1 MSDEHERGADPSFDR
16 YARMVRRALGVPVA
30 LVSIVEENRQ
40 VFTGAEG
47 LPEPYQ
53 ASRETPLSHSFCQ
66 YVARDE
72 KPLVI
77 EDAREHPVLR
87 TNLAIEDLNVVAYA
101 GWPVTDHTGRT
112 IGSLC
117 AIDSSPRTWS
127 AAELETLEDMA
138 AACSAEL
145 AERERRRSADA
156 RAATADRVSRE
167 NRVRLALAEGLV
179 AASTFE
185 EVAAAVEHVAVAHL
199 GCSGA
204 GLWLRSGMSN
214 GSRGGQN
221 EGLLAFSGT
230 DRLRRVPSTRDEWAR
245 ATENASVAVTDPT
258 PFGWV
263 TRRSMPMFF
272 SDHAEQDTVF
282 PAMATS
288 ADGAEA
294 RAVMPV
300 GIGAYTFGALVLT
313 FGEPRR
319 FSDSDRAA
327 AAALASYVAQAVE
340 RAWALH
346 QRVETSDILQAAMMS
361 DLPEVEGLSSAAR
374 YRSADRGKRV
384 GGDWY
389 DLLARSDG
397 SVAVAVSDVVGHDIQ
412 AAADMGQL
420 RSMLRAIAWT
430 GDDDPAAT
438 IGELDRSVVGLGLD
452 VMASLVFGT
461 LTRSDDSTVPWTFT
475 WASAGH
481 PPPLLLSSTGEV
493 TWLNQEHRAP
503 MLGVDVGTKHRGSL
517 VRIGPGSTLVL
528 YTDGLVERRGEV
540 LDRGLGRLGAAAQ
553 RVHGGTAEAV
563 AEGLLAE
570 LVPDRIADDVAL
582 LVVTFHD

>member
-40 VFTGAEG
+40 VFTGAVG
-47 LPEPYQ
+47 LPQPYQ
-53 ASRETPLSHSFCQ
+53 DSRETPLSHSFCQ

-77 EDAREHPVLR
+77 EDARVHPVLR
-87 TNLAIEDLNVVAYA
+87 TNLAIEDLQVVAYA
-101 GWPVTDHTGRT
+101 GWPITDHTGRT

-127 AAELETLEDMA
+127 SAELETLEDLA

-156 RAATADRVSRE
+156 RAADADRLSRE

-185 EVAAAVEHVAVAHL
+185 EVAAAVEDAAITHL

-204 GLWLRSGMSN
+204 GLWLRSGLAN
-214 GSRGGQN
+214 GSRDAQP
-221 EGLLAFSGT
+221 EGLLTFSGS
-230 DRLRRVPSTRDEWAR
+230 DRLQRVPSTRDEWAR
-245 ATENASVAVTDPT
+245 ATEHASVTVTDPT

-263 TRRSMPMFF
+263 TRRAMPMFF

-282 PAMATS
+282 PEMAAS
-288 ADGAEA
+288 SGAAEA

-313 FGEPRR
+313 FREPRQ
-319 FSDSDRAA
+319 FSDSDRAT

-346 QRVETSDILQAAMMS
+346 QRVETSEILQAAMLS

-397 SVAVAVSDVVGHDIQ
+397 SVAVAVGDVVGHDIQ

-438 IGELDRSVVGLGLD
+438 LGELDRSIVGLEID
-452 VMASLVFGT
+452 AMASLVFGV
-461 LTRSDDSTVPWTFT
+461 LTRGTGHAAPWTFT

-481 PPPLLLSSTGEV
+481 PPPLLVDPAGEV
-493 TWLNQEHRAP
+493 TWLVQERRAP
-503 MLGVDVGTKHRGSL
+503 MLGIDIGTAHRGS
-517 VRIGPGSTLVL
+517 VVQIEPGSTLVL

-540 LDRGLGRLGAAAQ
+540 LDLGLERLGAAAQ
-553 RVHGGTAEAV
+553 RGHGGTAEAV
-563 AEGLLAE
+563 ATGLLAE

-582 LVVTFHD
+582 LVLTFGD

>member
-1 MSDEHERGADPSFDR
+1 MADEHERGADPSFDR

-53 ASRETPLSHSFCQ
+53 DSRETPLSHSFCQ

-72 KPLVI
+72 KPLVV

-87 TNLAIEDLNVVAYA
+87 TNLAIEDLQVVAYA

-117 AIDSSPRTWS
+117 AIDSAPRVWT
-127 AAELETLEDMA
+127 ATDLETLEDMA

-156 RAATADRVSRE
+156 RAATADRRSRE
-167 NRVRLALAEGLV
+167 NRVRLALLEPLV

-185 EVAAAVEHVAVAHL
+185 EVAAAVEHAAVTHL

-204 GLWLRSGMSN
+204 GLWLRSGMANVS
-214 GSRGGQN
+214 GTQQA
-221 EGLLAFSGT
+221 EGLLTFSGT
-230 DRLRRVPSTRDEWAR
+230 DRLQRVPSTRDEWAR
-245 ATENASVAVTDPT
+245 ATTQAGVTVSDPT
-258 PFGWV
+258 PVGWV

-272 SDHAEQDTVF
+272 TDRAEQDAVF
-282 PAMATS
+282 PDLAAS
-288 ADGAEA
+288 AGAA
-294 RAVMPV
+294 GASAVLPV
-300 GIGAYTFGALVLT
+300 GIGAYTFGALVLS
-313 FGEPRR
+313 FREPRR
-319 FSDSDRAA
+319 FGDADRAT

-346 QRVETSDILQAAMMS
+346 QRVETSEILQAAMLS
-361 DLPEVEGLSSAAR
+361 DLPEVAGLSSVAR

-389 DLLARSDG
+389 DLVARSDG
-397 SVAVAVSDVVGHDIQ
+397 SVAVAVGDVVGHGIQ

-420 RSMLRAIAWT
+420 RSMLRAIAWA
-430 GDDDPAAT
+430 GGDDPAAT
-438 IGELDRSVVGLGLD
+438 IGELDRSIVGLGLEA
-452 VMASLVFGT
+452 MASLVFGV
-461 LTRSDDSTVPWTFT
+461 LTRDGDDASWTFA
-475 WASAGH
+475 WACAGH
-481 PPPLLLSSTGEV
+481 PPPLLLSPAGEV
-493 TWLNQEHRAP
+493 TWLQPEHPAP
-503 MLGVDVGTKHRGSL
+503 MLGIDVETDHRVSVARIDPGSL
-517 VRIGPGSTLVL
+517 LVL

-540 LDRGLGRLGAAAQ
+540 LDQGLERLGVAAQ
-553 RVHGGTAEAV
+553 GVRGRTAEAM
-563 AEGLLAE
+563 AEGLLTE
-570 LVPDRIADDVAL
+570 LVPEQISDDVAL
-582 LVVTFHD
+582 LVLELHD